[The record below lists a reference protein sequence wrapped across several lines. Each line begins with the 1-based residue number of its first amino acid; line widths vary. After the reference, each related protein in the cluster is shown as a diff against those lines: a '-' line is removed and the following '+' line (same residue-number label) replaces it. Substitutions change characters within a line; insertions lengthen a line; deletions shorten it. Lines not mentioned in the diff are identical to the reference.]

1 MNKATR
7 TAIMA
12 GLEAKYHDT
21 KTMLNYNSPFEL
33 LCAVIM
39 SAQCTDERVNKITAR
54 IFPRLNTPEKM
65 GALTQLELEREIHDC
80 GLFHSK
86 AKNLLGMC
94 HMLISEFG
102 GVIPKD
108 IPTMMKLPGVGK
120 KTANVI
126 ASIIYNVPAIA
137 VDTHVFRVSHR
148 LQLAKGKDPLETEAE
163 LQKVIPKAKWG
174 DAHHWL
180 IWHGRLVCKARKPLC
195 QDCCVVELCPYKEKN
210 FE

>member
-7 TAIMA
+7 AAILA
-12 GLEAKYHDT
+12 ALEKKYKGT
-21 KTMLNYNSPFEL
+21 TTMLHYNSPFEL
-33 LCAVIM
+33 LCAVIL
-39 SAQCTDERVNKITAR
+39 SAQCTDERVNKVTAR

-65 GALTQLELEREIHDC
+65 GALTQAQMEAEIHDC
-80 GLFHSK
+80 GLFRAK

-94 HMLISEFG
+94 HMLLEKYNG
-102 GVIPKD
+102 ELPKD
-108 IPTMMKLPGVGK
+108 IPSLRELPGVGQ
-120 KTANVI
+120 KTANVVG
-126 ASIIYNVPAIA
+126 SIVYHIPAIA

-148 LQLAKGKDPLETEAE
+148 LGLAKGADPLETEHE
-163 LQKVIPKAKWG
+163 LQKVIPKENWS

-195 QDCCVVELCPYKEKN
+195 KGCVCVDLCPYKDKN